1 MPFNFSWLMPG
12 QVAGMARPRADDVEW
27 LRDQGVTAV
36 VSLTERAP
44 AGLDGLETLHEPV
57 RDMTPPTLDQI
68 HRVIGFIEQQLVRDG
83 AVVVH
88 CTAGMGRTGT
98 MLAAWLVS
106 RGQPAGEAMAF
117 VRAERPGSI
126 ETRGQ
131 EQAIRQFAEMM
142 GVDPT

>member
-12 QVAGMARPRADDVEW
+12 QVAGMARPRSDDVRW

-36 VSLTERAP
+36 VSLTEREP
-44 AGLDGLETLHEPV
+44 AGLDELAVLHEPV

-68 HRVIGFIEQQLVRDG
+68 HRVIGFIEQELAREG

-98 MLAAWLVS
+98 LLAAWLVS
-106 RGQPAGEAMAF
+106 RGQPAGEAIEF
-117 VRAERPGSI
+117 VRLTRPGSI

-131 EQAIRQFAEMM
+131 EDVIRQFAELM
-142 GVDPT
+142 GVDPK

>member
-1 MPFNFSWLMPG
+1 MPG
-12 QVAGMARPRADDVEW
+12 QVAGMARPRSDDVRW

-36 VSLTERAP
+36 VSLTEREP
-44 AGLDGLETLHEPV
+44 AGLDELSVLHEPV

-68 HRVIGFIEQQLVRDG
+68 HRVVGFIEQELAGEG

-98 MLAAWLVS
+98 LLAAWLVS
-106 RGQPAGEAMAF
+106 RGQPAGEAIEF
-117 VRAERPGSI
+117 VRITRPGSI

-131 EQAIRQFAEMM
+131 EEVIRQFAELM
-142 GVDPT
+142 GVDPK

>member
-12 QVAGMARPRADDVEW
+12 QVAGMARPRSDDVRW

-36 VSLTERAP
+36 VSLTEREP
-44 AGLDGLETLHEPV
+44 AGLDELSVLHEPV

-68 HRVIGFIEQQLVRDG
+68 HRVVGFIEQELAGEG

-98 MLAAWLVS
+98 LLAAWLVS
-106 RGQPAGEAMAF
+106 RGQPAGEAIEF
-117 VRAERPGSI
+117 VRITRPGSI

-131 EQAIRQFAEMM
+131 EEVIRQFAELM
-142 GVDPT
+142 GVDPK